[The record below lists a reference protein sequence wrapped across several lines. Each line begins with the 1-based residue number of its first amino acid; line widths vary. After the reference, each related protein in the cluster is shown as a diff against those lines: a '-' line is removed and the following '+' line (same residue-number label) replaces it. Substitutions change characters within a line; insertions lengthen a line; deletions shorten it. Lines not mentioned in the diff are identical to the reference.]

1 MSEGETRATTRHLA
15 AALLITS
22 AIAIAIGASAAS
34 AADAQVVDDTPG
46 LGPNDFGAPSVIQ
59 PDTGTTAANF
69 LPANRVIRTGPVSA
83 LQVRPN
89 VYMLTVGGANLALLT
104 SPQGSVVVDS
114 GGDDCDSVAS
124 AVKKAL
130 AGPLRYV
137 MATGSD
143 PDRIGC
149 ASAVAALRP
158 QPPAASLGA
167 PGAGGAGKAPIFA
180 RAETLLHIAEG
191 PQSANNATEVF
202 TRPAMSYSVGGQ
214 GITALWTPAAIT
226 DGDMIVILRQAD
238 VIVTGNIVDLTRFP
252 VINLGKGGSI
262 QGEIDALN
270 RLVEELTVP
279 PTPKWQG
286 WYGTL
291 VIPGRGHLAD
301 QADLVNY
308 RDMLTVI
315 RDRIASLMKQGRNLV
330 QVQAADPGRG
340 YSARYGATT
349 GPWTTT
355 QFVEAVF
362 KSLQAERRPA
372 RKE

>member
-1 MSEGETRATTRHLA
+1 MSEGKARAVRWHRA
-15 AALLITS
+15 AELLITTT
-22 AIAIAIGASAAS
+22 IVFGLSAAP

-46 LGPNDFGAPSVIQ
+46 LGVNEYGAPSVIQ
-59 PDTGTTAANF
+59 PDTGSTAATY
-69 LPANRVIRTGPVSA
+69 LPANRAIRTGAVSA

-104 SPQGSVVVDS
+104 TPQGSVVIDS
-114 GGDDCDSVAS
+114 GGSECESVIA

-130 AGPLRYV
+130 AGPIRYV
-137 MATGSD
+137 METGSD
-143 PDRIGC
+143 TDRVGC
-149 ASAVAALRP
+149 ASALAALRT
-158 QPPAASLGA
+158 QSAGDGPAP
-167 PGAGGAGKAPIFA
+167 PGAGAAGKVVIYG
-180 RAETLLHIAEG
+180 RAESLVRVAGG
-191 PQSANNATEVF
+191 PQSANSPTEVF
-202 TRPAMSYSVGGQ
+202 TRPVMSYSIGGQ
-214 GITALWTPAAIT
+214 GITALWTPAALT
-226 DGDMIVILRQAD
+226 DGDMIVVLRQAD

-252 VINLGKGGSI
+252 VIDLAKGGSI
-262 QGEIDALN
+262 QGEINALN
-270 RLVEELTVP
+270 RLVEELIVP

-291 VIPGRGHLAD
+291 VIPGRGHLAH

-308 RDMLTVI
+308 RDMVTVI
-315 RDRIASLMKQGRNLV
+315 RDRVASLMKQGRNLA
-330 QVQAADPGRG
+330 QVQAADPARG

-355 QFVEAVF
+355 QFVEAIF

>member
-1 MSEGETRATTRHLA
+1 MSDGETRAARRHLA
-15 AALLITS
+15 AVLLVAAAITMG
-22 AIAIAIGASAAS
+22 GAAAS
-34 AADAQVVDDTPG
+34 AADAQVVDTTPG

-59 PDTGTTAANF
+59 PDTGTTAGNF
-69 LPANRVIRTGPVSA
+69 LPANRVVRTGTVGA

-89 VYMLTVGGANLALLT
+89 VYMLTVDGANLALLT
-104 SPQGSVVVDS
+104 TPQGSVVVDS
-114 GGDDCDSVAS
+114 GGEDCDTVVA

-130 AGPLRYV
+130 VGPLRYV
-137 MATGSD
+137 METGSD
-143 PDRIGC
+143 PDRVGC
-149 ASAVAALRP
+149 ASALAALRP
-158 QPPAASLGA
+158 QPPAASRAA
-167 PGAGGAGKAPIFA
+167 PGAGGAGSAPIYA
-180 RAETLLHIAEG
+180 HAETLLHVAEG
-191 PQSANNATEVF
+191 PQGANNPTEVF

-226 DGDMIVILRQAD
+226 DGDMIVVLRQAD

-252 VINLGKGGSI
+252 VINLAKGGSI

-301 QADLVNY
+301 QTDLVNY

-315 RDRIASLMKQGRNLV
+315 RDRVASQLKQGRNLA
-330 QVQAADPGRG
+330 QVQAADPARG
-340 YSARYGATT
+340 YSARYGATA

-355 QFVEAVF
+355 QFVEAVY
-362 KSLQAERRPA
+362 KSLQAGRRPA

>member
-1 MSEGETRATTRHLA
+1 MIDGETRAATRHLA
-15 AALLITS
+15 AALLI
-22 AIAIAIGASAAS
+22 AAALVIGASGAPT
-34 AADAQVVDDTPG
+34 ADAQVVDDTPG
-46 LGPNDFGAPSVIQ
+46 LGTNDFGAPSVIQ

-69 LPANRVIRTGPVSA
+69 LPANRAIRTGPVSA

-114 GGDDCDSVAS
+114 GGDDCDFVVS

-137 MATGSD
+137 MVTGSD
-143 PDRIGC
+143 PDRVGC
-149 ASAVAALRP
+149 ASAVAALRM
-158 QPPAASLGA
+158 QPPATSLGA
-167 PGAGGAGKAPIFA
+167 PSDGGAGAPIYA
-180 RAETLLHIAEG
+180 RAETLLHVAEG
-191 PQSANNATEVF
+191 PQSADNPSEVF

-214 GITALWTPAAIT
+214 GITGLWMPAAIS
-226 DGDMIVILRQAD
+226 DGDLIVILRQAD

-315 RDRIASLMKQGRNLV
+315 RDRIASLVKQGRNLAQV
-330 QVQAADPGRG
+330 QVADPARG
-340 YSARYGATT
+340 YSARYGADT

-355 QFVEAVF
+355 QYVEAVF
-362 KSLQAERRPA
+362 KSLQAERHHA